1 MNTKSP
7 ALDPSVRR
15 PIADTDIFVS
25 PIGLGTVK
33 LGRDQGVKYPNGF
46 TIPDDQQALSLIN
59 LARELGINL
68 IDTAPAYGNSEERLG
83 KLLKGQRRDWVIC
96 SKVGEEFVEGQS
108 SFHFDEASVKASI
121 DRSLKRLN
129 TDYIDMVL
137 VHSDGNDVAIIE
149 QYGILEVLSNIKKQ
163 GKIRAT
169 GMSTKTVEGGILAA
183 QQSDCVMATYNLA
196 YTDEKPVLDYCAEHN
211 KAVLIKKALAS
222 GHLCLEPGEDPV
234 SKSFELIFQP
244 SSVASAIIGTINE
257 KHLRAN
263 VLTLLRGIVCNQS
276 RGPAS

>member
-1 MNTKSP
+1 LNTKLP
-7 ALDPSVRR
+7 LLDPASRR
-15 PIADTDIFVS
+15 PIADTGLLVS

-46 TIPDDQQALSLIN
+46 TIPNDQQALSLIN

-83 KLLKGQRRDWVIC
+83 NLLKGQRQDWVIC
-96 SKVGEEFVEGQS
+96 SKVGEEYIDGQS

-121 DRSLKRLN
+121 DRSLKRLH

-137 VHSDGNDVAIIE
+137 VHSDGNDVDIIE
-149 QYGILEVLSNIKKQ
+149 QYGILEVLNTIKQQ

-169 GMSTKTVEGGILAA
+169 GMSTKTVAGGILAA
-183 QQSDCVMATYNLA
+183 QQSDCVMATYNLN

-234 SKSFELIFQP
+234 KKSFEHIFQQP
-244 SSVASAIIGTINE
+244 GVASAIVGTINE
-257 KHLRAN
+257 AHLREN
-263 VLTLLRGIVCNQS
+263 LNSLCHSNE
-276 RGPAS
+276 